1 MSGGELIGDI
11 AQGALTA
18 RVLEPAHGEATDDG
32 HTHESACL
40 NCATPLVGRHCH
52 QCGQAAHVHRTLAAF
67 FHDLLH
73 GVFHF
78 EGKIWRTLPL
88 LAWNPGR
95 LTREYIAGRRASYV
109 SPIALFL
116 FVVFLTFAVFNVLGS
131 PLHFNDDPKAM
142 AEARAGAEQ
151 EVQALERKQA
161 EAKTRGETVPGLEGQ
176 LEGARAARDAIGAVD
191 QAGKITSELESSD
204 RISSLE
210 PLNVAWRKAK
220 RNPDLLIY
228 KLQTNAYKYSWLLIP
243 LSVPFLWLLFPF
255 NRRFHLFDHTVFVT
269 YSLSFMLLL
278 TAAISLVVVWG
289 RADALVAVLFFYA
302 PFHMYRQLR
311 HAYGLTR
318 FGAWWRTWLLCLF
331 AVSVLALFAVTLT
344 MIAATG

>member
-1 MSGGELIGDI
+1 MSGGDVLGDL

-18 RVLEPAHGEATDDG
+18 RAFEPNHGEANDDG

-40 NCATPLVGRHCH
+40 NCGTPLVGRHCH
-52 QCGQAAHVHRTLAAF
+52 QCGQAAHVHRTLRGF
-67 FHDLLH
+67 IHDLLH

-88 LAWNPGR
+88 LAWNPGK

-116 FVVFLTFAVFNVLGS
+116 FVVFLTFAVFNALGD
-131 PLHFNDDPKAM
+131 PIHFDNDPKTM
-142 AEARAGAEQ
+142 AAAKSEADQAVADLETKAAAARA
-151 EVQALERKQA
+151 
-161 EAKTRGETVPGLEGQ
+161 RGEDVRGLNGQ
-176 LEGARAARDAIGAVD
+176 LTGARAARDAIGSVQNGSLPAS
-191 QAGKITSELESSD
+191 AASSE
-204 RISSLE
+204 RISSFE
-210 PLNVAWRKAK
+210 PLNEAWRKAK
-220 RNPDLLIY
+220 SNPDLLVF
-228 KLQTNAYKYSWLLIP
+228 KLQTNAYKFSWLLIP

-255 NRRFHLFDHTVFVT
+255 NRRFHLYDHTVFVT

-278 TAAISLVVVWG
+278 TALISLVVVWG
-289 RADALVAVLFFYA
+289 QADGLIAALIFYA
-302 PFHMYRQLR
+302 PFHIYRQLR

-318 FGAWWRTWLLCLF
+318 FGAWWRTWIL
-331 AVSVLALFAVTLT
+331 SLFAVTVLVLFALALT